1 MKKIIFIITN
11 FIIIQTYAQ
20 CNIITSNVTPERE
33 EISFTV
39 DTKAQCDD
47 CYLWT
52 ASNLQILGSNKQNK
66 VTIKATDT
74 DNKEISV
81 LLLTSDGTKE
91 CKKIVEAN
99 TSEKSIAQA
108 TKCGIS
114 IKDFKEVKVDNSTM
128 SFFPSEN
135 RSDYSYR
142 WIVTYKNGDRKES
155 TEKIPQF
162 SISKENNIVTTK
174 LQIISKS
181 PICSS
186 TISKDYQDA
195 FWSPKEEYKVEQKSY
210 SQSDYIEHTKSTKA
224 DVK

>member
-1 MKKIIFIITN
+1 MKKIIFIIIN
-11 FIIIQTYAQ
+11 FIIIQSYAQ
-20 CNIITSNVTPERE
+20 CNIIFNNVTPERE
-33 EISFTV
+33 EISFIV

-52 ASNLQILGSNKQNK
+52 APNLQILGSNKQNK

-91 CKKIVEAN
+91 CKKILEN
-99 TSEKSIAQA
+99 NIEEKPIAQA

-114 IKDFKEVKVDNSTM
+114 IKDFKEVKVDKTTI

-135 RSDYSYR
+135 RTDYSYR
-142 WIVTYKNGDRKES
+142 WTVIYKNGDKKES

-174 LQIISKS
+174 LQIMSKS
-181 PICSS
+181 PICTSA
-186 TISKDYQDA
+186 ISKDYQDA

-224 DVK
+224 GAR